1 LDQDQEKDIK
11 SSKRPSGMFGLTI
24 FWLGQI
30 VSVLASM
37 MTQFALTIWAFEKTG
52 SATAL
57 GLVQVF
63 FVTPFLL
70 ISPLAGALVDRK
82 NRKTMMMVSD
92 LSAGIATVGILVLQ
106 AIGILKDSLPDHDQ
120 LQKMESIAAD

>member
-1 LDQDQEKDIK
+1 
-11 SSKRPSGMFGLTI
+11 MFGLTI